1 MIRRKAACVFQRVV
15 MIVTRQVS
23 AEEKN
28 SEENEPARRNAQN
41 KKKPEKKQTEPLF
54 HEQNEPNPADM
65 MKASLPV
72 HFYKVPERREN
83 NMSFYHLEYDGKAFR
98 VPTKGVIQPT

>member
-1 MIRRKAACVFQRVV
+1 MVV
-15 MIVTRQVS
+15 IVTRKVG
-23 AEEKN
+23 AKKKN
-28 SEENEPARRNAQN
+28 SEENEPARGNAKN
-41 KKKPEKKQTEPLF
+41 KKKPKKKQTEPLF

-65 MKASLPV
+65 MKTGLPV

-83 NMSFYHLEYDGKAFR
+83 NMSFYHLEYEGKAFR